1 MDPNTNPNRS
11 SVRRASAYFAAL
23 FIYFVVIAASTNG
36 PLRILYLGEISS
48 APIIG
53 TGRGGGGPIGALTP
67 SQNAAVVAMN
77 AAIAAQTP
85 AAPAAAAA
93 LREASFA
100 VPVDRADLAAKADAL
115 AAAEQALATALSDE
129 YSRLQASPNR
139 LNSIQLYFVQAA
151 RRGEATPPVYA
162 FLPGQTLAADAI
174 YFDYLTRPTDLTQ
187 AYLQHF
193 DAAIVALPAG
203 EIGAAQQRLL
213 DQFKASG
220 RGVQTVSSPPTDQQI
235 RSSLPTLVGQAAM
248 SRYADFLGSRPTVR
262 YQKKIGVANYE
273 RRIEDLPVP
282 DVRPASESMK
292 HTQVPADFEL
302 QLFASEPEIGRP
314 IALAWDERGRL
325 WIVEAQD
332 YPHQLYLDTPG
343 TDGKPTGEGSDR
355 IRICED
361 TNGDGRADKFTVFAD
376 KLNMAT
382 SLVFANGG
390 VIVSALQQ
398 FVFLKDTN
406 GDDRADVRTPLF
418 ANNWSAYDTHAMS
431 NNLSRGFDNWL
442 YGAVGN
448 GGFSGVVGGVQKTFT
463 TGLYRFRH
471 DGSEMQYVASFT
483 NNTWGIGFNAAGDLF
498 GSTANNQP
506 SFYAGIPAYAVPAP
520 AGPPVPA
527 PVAVPNGPPARGGRG
542 GGLGVMTAK
551 PLAPGLRVHP
561 NTPNVRQAD
570 VQAGYTS
577 AANHRFMESD
587 ALPERLRGHALVAEP
602 TVKLIAVMRIAPS
615 GAGYTAEDGLNFL
628 ASSDEWMSPVYADV
642 GPDGAIWV
650 ADFQNFITQHNP
662 TPTNFPSTTT
672 PGLAHTSP
680 LRTNAYGR
688 VYRVVWKDG
697 PATPIKSLAG
707 ASTAAIVAALDSGNL
722 FWRQTAQRLIVDN
735 RTMDAVP
742 ALKAMVK
749 DKAGRPGAIH
759 ALWAL
764 QGLGA
769 LDRDLHHWAL
779 LGKDA
784 ALRRNAVRALESNE
798 AGSRLFFESGV
809 VNDPDLGTR
818 LAAFVKLAQFPT
830 TPAIKTVVAQ
840 LRKDPKNAADEW
852 LGPANAG
859 LMLVRAHNVA
869 DAELDAI
876 VTLRA
881 GDPAAGE
888 AIYRT
893 NTTAACSAC
902 HSLGGSGGTV
912 GPALDG
918 IAARRDE
925 SYIRESVLT
934 PNAKLAIGFEQLIVS
949 PMPPMHL
956 ILKPQEI
963 EDVIAYLLTLK
974 TVR

>member
-1 MDPNTNPNRS
+1 M
-11 SVRRASAYFAAL
+11 AAN
-23 FIYFVVIAASTNG
+23 ADR
-36 PLRILYLGEISS
+36 PLRILYLGEVST
-48 APIIG
+48 APLTG
-53 TGRGGGGPIGALTP
+53 TGRGGGGGPIGTLTP
-67 SQNAAVVAMN
+67 AQNAAVVAMN
-77 AAIAAQTP
+77 TASAAQSQ
-85 AAPAAAAA
+85 AAAAAALA

-100 VPVDRADLAAKADAL
+100 IPVDPANLAAKAEAL
-115 AAAEQALATALSDE
+115 ASAELALASALSAKYD
-129 YSRLQASPNR
+129 RIQASPNR
-139 LNSIQLYFVQAA
+139 LNPTQLRYVQAA
-151 RRGEATPPVYA
+151 RRGEATPPAYA
-162 FLPGQTLAADAI
+162 LLPGQTLAADAI
-174 YFDYLTRPTDLTQ
+174 YFDYVTRPTDLTA

-203 EIGAAQQRLL
+203 QIGAAQQRLL

-220 RGVQTVSSPPTDQQI
+220 RNVQMVTSPPTDQQI
-235 RSSLPTLVGQAAM
+235 RGSLPTLVSRAVM
-248 SRYADFLGSRPTVR
+248 SQYADFLASRPAVR
-262 YQKKIGVANYE
+262 YEKKTGVANYE
-273 RRIEDLPVP
+273 RRFEVLPVP
-282 DVRPASESMK
+282 EVLSAGESMR
-292 HTQVPADFEL
+292 HVQVPADFEI
-302 QLFASEPEIGRP
+302 QLFASEPDIGRP

-325 WIVEAQD
+325 WIVEAVD
-332 YPHQLYLDTPG
+332 YPHQLMLDKPG
-343 TDGKPTGEGSDR
+343 TDGRPTGEGNDR
-355 IRICED
+355 IRIAED

-376 KLNMAT
+376 RLNMAT
-382 SLVFANGG
+382 SLVFVNGG

-406 GDDRADVRTPLF
+406 GDDKADVRTPLF
-418 ANNWSAYDTHAMS
+418 FMNWSAYDTHAMS

-448 GGFSGVVGGVQKTFT
+448 GGFAGVVGGVYKSFS
-463 TGLYRFRH
+463 TGVYRFKA
-471 DGSEMQYVASFT
+471 DGSEMQLVSNFT
-483 NNTWGIGFNAAGDLF
+483 NNTWGLGFNAKGDLF

-506 SFYAGIPAYAVPAP
+506 SFYVGIPAYAIPTPAAVPAAP
-520 AGPPVPA
+520 AA
-527 PVAVPNGPPARGGRG
+527 PNSPPARGGRG

-551 PLAPGLRVHP
+551 PLAPGLRIHP

-570 VQAGYTS
+570 VLGGYTA
-577 AANHRFMESD
+577 AANHRLMESD
-587 ALPERLRGHALVAEP
+587 ALPDRLRGHALVAEP
-602 TVKLIAVMRIAPS
+602 TAKLIGVMKITPS
-615 GAGYTAEDGLNFL
+615 GAGYAAEDGLNFL
-628 ASSDEWMSPVYADV
+628 ASSDEWLSPVYADV

-650 ADFQNFITQHNP
+650 ADFQNFIIQHNP
-662 TPTNFPSTTT
+662 TPTLATGFQSTST

-735 RTMDAVP
+735 RKMDAVP
-742 ALKAMVK
+742 ALKTMVK
-749 DKAGRPGAIH
+749 DKAGRPAAIH

-769 LDRDLHHWAL
+769 LDRELHHWAL
-779 LGKDA
+779 LGSDA

-809 VNDPDLGTR
+809 VDDPDLGTR

-852 LGPANAG
+852 LGSANSG

-869 DAELDAI
+869 DTELDAA

-881 GDPAAGE
+881 GDPTVGE
-888 AIYRT
+888 TIYRT
-893 NTTAACSAC
+893 NTTAACIAC
-902 HSLGGSGGTV
+902 HSLGGSGGMV

-925 SYIRESVLT
+925 AYIRESVIT
-934 PNAKLAIGFEQLIVS
+934 PNAKLAAGFEQLMVS
-949 PMPPMHL
+949 PMPPMPL

-963 EDVIAYLLTLK
+963 EDVIAYLLTLR
-974 TVR
+974 TDAPVR